1 MENIP
6 DNQINF
12 SFQKRFLYLEIIL
25 HIIIGSVFIISW
37 FPAIISII
45 SYNVIITSAIRA
57 AIYLN
62 ATAIAFLI
70 LFSFFK
76 KEISKYSIIVCTD
89 KLILKTPYKISSVS
103 FYDITSI
110 NIVTIPLIR
119 GYLKITAENKT
130 LIVPLLVEQPEKLL
144 RSVQDGISHCGK
156 TGLLT
161 DDSIKKIKKRLLNFE
176 ISYSRSVN
184 SFSTLSRSCLYM
196 IFINVFIAKEVW
208 VTGLIPILLWAISG
222 MFFPPVVYAF
232 TEWKINLFSKTAPLL
247 VSSEEYILSGF
258 LLFPFYLV
266 SGILFRSFFQW

>member
-1 MENIP
+1 MDNIP

-12 SFQKRFLYLEIIL
+12 SFQKRFLYLEIML

-37 FPAIISII
+37 FPAIVSII

-62 ATAIAFLI
+62 ATAIALLI
-70 LFSFFK
+70 LFLFFK
-76 KEISKYSIIVCTD
+76 KEISKYKVIVCTD
-89 KLILKTPYKISSVS
+89 KLIFKTPYKISSVS

-110 NIVTIPLIR
+110 NITTIPFIR
-119 GYLKITAENKT
+119 GYLKITTEYKT
-130 LIVPLLVEQPEKLL
+130 LIVPLFVEQPEMLI

-156 TGLLT
+156 TGLLN
-161 DDSIKKIKKRLLNFE
+161 DDSIKKIKKKLLNFE

-208 VTGLIPILLWAISG
+208 GTGLIPILLWAISG

-232 TEWKINLFSKTAPLL
+232 TEWKNNLFSKTAPLL
-247 VSSEEYILSGF
+247 INSEEYILSGF
-258 LLFPFYLV
+258 LLFPLYLI
-266 SGILFRSFFQW
+266 SGILFRSFFQ